1 MKKLI
6 ITVGIIVILIG
17 AVGWVVLSR
26 GKNGAATG
34 PAQKIE
40 VAKLGDF
47 QIPIRAT
54 GNLEPL
60 LDVEVKSNVEGEVV
74 KLYVKD
80 GDPVKEGDILVELD
94 PEIYQEEQK
103 QAKADVDAA
112 QAQLMQAELNI
123 ELKKE
128 RLNSDLTQKEAAV
141 KIAKANLETVKATT
155 LTQVSNAETNLQ
167 ATMNELDQDKISLEQ
182 ANIALDQANL
192 TLAEY
197 ETSLESSKVALDT
210 AKSEFD
216 RNKSL
221 YEGELVSKKA
231 LEDAESRYVSADS
244 QYKNANKRVE
254 SQKKTIDSQER
265 TILARKTGIKT
276 RQSTIQYQ
284 QLSLENLKKMREKS
298 EEESQIRLDNAVTQL
313 QELTLTIENEKR
325 LTEQSKVT
333 AGANLLRRQ
342 SSLKNQEERLEW
354 TVIKAPMSGTVT
366 QLAIEQGEIVT
377 SGRSAFSQSPPIM
390 TIADLSKMVVKTF
403 INEVDMERLKEG
415 QTANIKVD
423 AFQTHKFTGNVY
435 EISPSGQQQDNII
448 SFEVMIEVNDTS
460 GNIRPGMSAD
470 VDIITY
476 EEKNVL
482 LIPIDAV
489 ISKNSATVVAQVG
502 NTSPFKVGKK
512 VDMQTLSEKIFYGTV
527 QSVGNGS
534 VTLELDPKQ
543 RGIMP
548 GPATVSLLIN
558 GNKKADGVSAQI
570 NVSKGKFVMLDKGDG
585 GPGIE
590 TPIETGMQN
599 ETVVIVKS
607 GISDG
612 DRVVLQR
619 RQRSQNGWGR

>member
-1 MKKLI
+1 MKKLV
-6 ITVGIIVILIG
+6 ITVVIIVFIG
-17 AVGWVVLSR
+17 AVSWVVWSR
-26 GKNGAATG
+26 GKNGAETERS
-34 PAQKIE
+34 QKIE
-40 VAKLGDF
+40 VAKLGNF
-47 QIPIRAT
+47 QMTIRAT

-74 KLYVKD
+74 ELLVKD
-80 GDPVKEGDILVELD
+80 GDSVKEGDVLVKLD
-94 PEIYQEEQK
+94 PEIYKEEQK
-103 QAKADVDAA
+103 QAKANVDAA
-112 QAQLMQAELNI
+112 EAQLMQAELNI

-128 RLNSDLTQKEAAV
+128 RLNSNLTQKEAAV
-141 KIAKANLETVKATT
+141 KIARANLETVKATT
-155 LTQVSNAETNLQ
+155 LTQVSSAETNLQ
-167 ATMNELDQDKISLEQ
+167 ATMNELDQDKIALEQ
-182 ANIALDQANL
+182 ANIALEQAKL
-192 TLAEY
+192 TLSEY
-197 ETSLESSKVALDT
+197 ETSLAAAKVSLDT

-216 RNKSL
+216 RNTSL
-221 YEGELVSKKA
+221 YEEELVSKKA
-231 LEDAESRYVSADS
+231 LEDAESRYASADS
-244 QYKNANKRVE
+244 NYKNANKRVE

-265 TILARKTGIKT
+265 TILVRKTGIKT
-276 RQSTIQYQ
+276 RQSQLQYQ
-284 QLSLENLKKMREKS
+284 QLSLENLKKMRRKS

-313 QELTLTIENEKR
+313 QELNLTIENEK
-325 LTEQSKVT
+325 LLAEQSKVS

-366 QLAIEQGEIVT
+366 QLVIEQGEIVT

-423 AFQTHKFTGNVY
+423 AFRTRRFTGNVY

-489 ISKNSATVVAQVG
+489 ITKNSATVVAQVG
-502 NTSPFKVGKK
+502 NTSPFKVGRK
-512 VDMQTLSEKIFYGTV
+512 VDMQNISEKIFYGTV
-527 QSVGNGS
+527 QSIRNGS
-534 VTLELDPKQ
+534 VTIELDPKQ

-558 GNKKADGVSAQI
+558 GDKKADGVLAHI
-570 NVSKGKFVMLDKGDG
+570 TVSKGKFVMLDRGDG
-585 GPGIE
+585 SEGIE

-607 GISDG
+607 GITDG
-612 DRVVLQR
+612 DKVILQR
-619 RQRSQNGWGR
+619 RQRSQNEWRR

>member
-40 VAKLGDF
+40 IAKLGDF
-47 QIPIRAT
+47 QMTIRAT

-112 QAQLMQAELNI
+112 QAQLRQAELNI
-123 ELKKE
+123 ALKKE

-167 ATMNELDQDKISLEQ
+167 ATMNELEQDKISLEQ
-182 ANIALDQANL
+182 ANISLEQATL
-192 TLAEY
+192 TLGEY

-210 AKSEFD
+210 AKSEFE

-265 TILARKTGIKT
+265 TILAHKTGIKT

-298 EEESQIRLDNAVTQL
+298 EEESQIRLENAITQL
-313 QELTLTIENEKR
+313 QELNLTIKNEKD
-325 LTEQSKVT
+325 LTEQSKVS
-333 AGANLLRRQ
+333 ADANLLRRQ
-342 SSLKNQEERLEW
+342 STLKNQEERLEW

-423 AFQTHKFTGNVY
+423 AFQTHRFTGNVY

-476 EEKNVL
+476 EEKNVI

-558 GNKKADGVSAQI
+558 GDKKADGVSAQI

-599 ETVVIVKS
+599 ETEVIVKS
-607 GISDG
+607 GVTDG

>member
-74 KLYVKD
+74 RLYVKD

-112 QAQLMQAELNI
+112 AAQLMQAELNI

-167 ATMNELDQDKISLEQ
+167 ATLNDLEKDKIALEQ
-182 ANIALDQANL
+182 ANIALEQAKL

-197 ETSLESSKVALDT
+197 ETSLESAKVSLDT

-254 SQKKTIDSQER
+254 SQKKTIDSHER
-265 TILARKTGIKT
+265 TILAQKTGIKT

-284 QLSLENLKKMREKS
+284 QLNLENLKKMREKS

-313 QELTLTIENEKR
+313 QELTLTIDNEKR
-325 LTEQSKVT
+325 LTEQSKVS
-333 AGANLLRRQ
+333 ADANLLRRR
-342 SSLKNQEERLEW
+342 STLKNQEERLEW

-512 VDMQTLSEKIFYGTV
+512 VDMQTISEKIFYGTV

-570 NVSKGKFVMLDKGDG
+570 TVSKGKFVMLDKGDG

-607 GISDG
+607 GITDG

>member
-1 MKKLI
+1 MKKLV
-6 ITVGIIVILIG
+6 ITVSIIVILIG

-26 GKNGAATG
+26 GKNGAETG

-47 QIPIRAT
+47 QMTIRAT

-74 KLYVKD
+74 RLLVKD
-80 GDPVKEGDILVELD
+80 GDPVNAGDILVELD
-94 PEIYQEEQK
+94 PEIYKEEQK

-112 QAQLMQAELNI
+112 EAQLMQAKLNI

-128 RLNSDLTQKEAAV
+128 RLNSELTQKEAAV
-141 KIAKANLETVKATT
+141 KIAQANLETVKATT
-155 LTQVSNAETNLQ
+155 ITQVSNAETNLQ
-167 ATMNELDQDKISLEQ
+167 ATLNELDQDKIALEQ
-182 ANIALDQANL
+182 ANIALEQAKL

-197 ETSLESSKVALDT
+197 ETTLESSKVTLDT
-210 AKSEFD
+210 SKSEFD
-216 RNKSL
+216 RNKAL
-221 YEGELVSKKA
+221 YEEELVSKQA
-231 LEDAESRYVSADS
+231 LEDAESRYVSSDS

-254 SQKKTIDSQER
+254 SQQKTIDSQKR

-276 RQSTIQYQ
+276 RESQLSYQ
-284 QLSLENLKKMREKS
+284 QLNLDNLKTMRKKT
-298 EEESQIRLDNAVTQL
+298 EEESQIRLDNASTQL
-313 QELTLTIENEKR
+313 QELKLTIENEKL
-325 LTEQSKVT
+325 LTEQSKVS
-333 AGANLLRRQ
+333 ADANLLRRQ
-342 SSLKNQEERLEW
+342 STLKNQEERLEW

-366 QLAIEQGEIVT
+366 QLVIEEGEIVT

-403 INEVDMERLKEG
+403 INEVDMERLEEG
-415 QTANIKVD
+415 QTANIKID
-423 AFQTHKFTGNVY
+423 AFQTHRFTGNVY

-448 SFEVMIEVNDTS
+448 SFEVMIEVNDSS

-476 EEKNVL
+476 EEKDVI

-489 ISKNSATVVAQVG
+489 ISKNDATVVAQVG
-502 NTSPFKVGKK
+502 NTSPFKVDKK
-512 VDMQTLSEKIFYGTV
+512 VEMQTISEKIFHGTV

-534 VTLELDPKQ
+534 VTIELDPKQ

-548 GPATVSLLIN
+548 GDATVSLLIN
-558 GNKKADGVSAQI
+558 GDKKADSVSAQI
-570 NVSKGKFVMLDKGDG
+570 TITKGKFVMLDKGDG
-585 GPGIE
+585 SEGVQ

-599 ETVVIVKS
+599 ETVVIAKS

-612 DRVVLQR
+612 DRVILQR
-619 RQRSQNGWGR
+619 RQRSRNEWGR

>member
-1 MKKLI
+1 
-6 ITVGIIVILIG
+6 
-17 AVGWVVLSR
+17 
-26 GKNGAATG
+26 
-34 PAQKIE
+34 
-40 VAKLGDF
+40 
-47 QIPIRAT
+47 
-54 GNLEPL
+54 
-60 LDVEVKSNVEGEVV
+60 
-74 KLYVKD
+74 
-80 GDPVKEGDILVELD
+80 
-94 PEIYQEEQK
+94 
-103 QAKADVDAA
+103 
-112 QAQLMQAELNI
+112 
-123 ELKKE
+123 
-128 RLNSDLTQKEAAV
+128 
-141 KIAKANLETVKATT
+141 
-155 LTQVSNAETNLQ
+155 
-167 ATMNELDQDKISLEQ
+167 
-182 ANIALDQANL
+182 
-192 TLAEY
+192 
-197 ETSLESSKVALDT
+197 
-210 AKSEFD
+210 
-216 RNKSL
+216 
-221 YEGELVSKKA
+221 
-231 LEDAESRYVSADS
+231 
-244 QYKNANKRVE
+244 
-254 SQKKTIDSQER
+254 
-265 TILARKTGIKT
+265 
-276 RQSTIQYQ
+276 
-284 QLSLENLKKMREKS
+284 
-298 EEESQIRLDNAVTQL
+298 
-313 QELTLTIENEKR
+313 
-325 LTEQSKVT
+325 
-333 AGANLLRRQ
+333 
-342 SSLKNQEERLEW
+342 
-354 TVIKAPMSGTVT
+354 
-366 QLAIEQGEIVT
+366 
-377 SGRSAFSQSPPIM
+377 M

-423 AFQTHKFTGNVY
+423 AFQTHRFTGNVY

-599 ETVVIVKS
+599 ETEVIIKS